1 MIVTTVY
8 FRDGPLHLHKCVVPE
23 PLPPILQFEASY
35 TLPGK
40 AGDPVFV
47 PIVPT
52 NLATYQRIGGDVYC
66 FTGFTMLLSEPYGES
81 EDAP

>member
-23 PLPPILQFEASY
+23 PLPPILQFE
-35 TLPGK
+35 
-40 AGDPVFV
+40 VV

-52 NLATYQRIGGDVYC
+52 NLATYQRTRRDCPRRGGA
-66 FTGFTMLLSEPYGES
+66 T
-81 EDAP
+81 